1 MQLELEIVDKQR
13 HSHDDLH
20 PSKAETNAVSG
31 TISKGQEGASGTL
44 FNLILIEPLWDE
56 LLWFG
61 VELGIMV
68 DGQGGHNHSS
78 AFFNVILWSAV
89 LILLS
94 CNAD

>member
-1 MQLELEIVDKQR
+1 VHFELEVVDEQG

-31 TISKGQEGASGTL
+31 TLSKGQEGASGSL

-68 DGQGGHNHSS
+68 DGPGGHNYSS
-78 AFFNVILWSAV
+78 AFFNVILGIAM
-89 LILLS
+89 LITFS
-94 CNAD
+94 CNAN